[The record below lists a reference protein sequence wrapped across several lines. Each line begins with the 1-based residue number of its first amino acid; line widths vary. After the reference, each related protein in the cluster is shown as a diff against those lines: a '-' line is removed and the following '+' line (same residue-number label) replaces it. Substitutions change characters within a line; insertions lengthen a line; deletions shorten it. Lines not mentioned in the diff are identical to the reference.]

1 MNLTHIT
8 HYIWCLPLSQISFL
22 SSVLSDVCLLD
33 IPKHFCFPDDILPFP
48 VCMPAKLLQS
58 CLTLCDSV
66 DCSPPG
72 SSVHGIP
79 QARKLEWVA
88 ISSSRG
94 PSSGDLPDP
103 GIKPVTWAPNQLIR
117 CSQEG
122 GRNAPGLTRSISPH
136 FRLARAVFQGRN
148 CPGNA
153 LYLEMT
159 LNLE

>member
-103 GIKPVTWAPNQLIR
+103 GIKPVPLMTP
-117 CSQEG
+117 
-122 GRNAPGLTRSISPH
+122 
-136 FRLARAVFQGRN
+136 ARAGGFFTTDATWEPPLD
-148 CPGNA
+148 C
-153 LYLEMT
+153 YCT
-159 LNLE
+159 LFVSWVRFYHFTL

>member
-103 GIKPVTWAPNQLIR
+103 GIKPVPLMTP
-117 CSQEG
+117 
-122 GRNAPGLTRSISPH
+122 
-136 FRLARAVFQGRN
+136 ARAGGFFTTRATWEAPFSGYRHK
-148 CPGNA
+148 
-153 LYLEMT
+153 
-159 LNLE
+159 NLSFT